1 MYRFLAIAFAGLT
14 LGGCSSFSSFE
25 IFKPAPQ
32 TVNLQLESV
41 PPGAEATTSA
51 GPGCRTPC
59 SVTVPVPSST
69 ENFSVTFNLS
79 KFVPATVPVAIVRQ
93 PGDFAGPPV
102 IVADPNPVVVE
113 LQPAKP
119 VKRQPAKRP
128 ARRAAPQAAVN
139 APAGGGSPFPNPSR

>member
-1 MYRFLAIAFAGLT
+1 MYRYLAIAFAGLS

-41 PPGAEATTSA
+41 PPGADATTGS
-51 GPGCRTPC
+51 GPGCKTPC
-59 SVTVPVPSST
+59 SVAVPVPSST
-69 ENFSVTFNLS
+69 DSLTVTFTLN
-79 KFVPATVPVAIVRQ
+79 KFLPATVPVQIVRQ

-128 ARRAAPQAAVN
+128 ARRAAPQAAVS
-139 APAGGGSPFPNPSR
+139 PPPGGSPFPNPSR